1 MSNDEFQKLYEQYN
15 PMINS
20 FVRKYKGLLEA
31 EEIKQICLI
40 AIMKAHNSYNPNTN
54 MKFDTWVY
62 QNMQWKLYKEIRDIK
77 HLTRNCISLEDTLQD
92 NINIQEEVEDR
103 LMVQTYKDEIIRCL
117 DPKKADAMIL
127 KYFEFMPNN
136 YIEKA
141 LDITGVS
148 NYIRE
153 SRMTLIRKSPLF
165 HDEYVKISG
174 ISDYRTET
182 LALI

>member
-1 MSNDEFQKLYEQYN
+1 
-15 PMINS
+15 
-20 FVRKYKGLLEA
+20 
-31 EEIKQICLI
+31 
-40 AIMKAHNSYNPNTN
+40 
-54 MKFDTWVY
+54 
-62 QNMQWKLYKEIRDIK
+62 
-77 HLTRNCISLEDTLQD
+77 
-92 NINIQEEVEDR
+92 
-103 LMVQTYKDEIIRCL
+103 MVQTYKDEIIRCL